1 MNSILLNTLL
11 EQRFREYKDETFQL
25 FDLAEHTFDRQPR
38 DALVSVSSR
47 LGEIH
52 VTTTRDC
59 EWNTVF
65 TSEQRLVLELAGY
78 SVKYTRCSTSTR
90 EATELAAKRKYHGRG
105 G

>member
-11 EQRFREYKDETFQL
+11 EQGFQEYKDETF
-25 FDLAEHTFDRQPR
+25 LAEHTFDRQPR

-52 VTTTRDC
+52 VTTTSDC
-59 EWNTVF
+59 DWNTVF

-78 SVKYTRCSTSTR
+78 SVKYTRCSTSTQ
-90 EATELAAKRKYHGRG
+90 EATELAAKRKYRGRG